1 MEKSKKIVLSGIQ
14 PSGTPTLGN
23 YVGMLRNCAKLQT
36 EETYCYYFVAN
47 MHATTVRQDPEEL
60 MRRSVE
66 VLALLLACGVDPER
80 SALFIQSH
88 VKEHAELAWALS
100 CNTYIGELNR
110 MTQFKEKSTKHADN
124 INAGLFTYPVLMA
137 ADVLLY
143 QTNLVPVGKDQKQ
156 HLELARNIAIR
167 FNNAYG
173 ETFTVPEPF
182 ISSVGGRVMSLQ
194 DPLKKMSK
202 SDANPNAYVS
212 MMDDPSVIVKKIKRA
227 VTDSENRIAYE
238 PEKPGVSNL
247 LSIYST
253 FTGKTTQEAVQT
265 FSGMGYGH
273 LKTAVADAVVAEL
286 TPVQEKYRR
295 FAADKA
301 HLNAIMLDGALKAR
315 NAAKKT
321 MDAVYSRIGYLP
333 PTL

>member
-1 MEKSKKIVLSGIQ
+1 
-14 PSGTPTLGN
+14 
-23 YVGMLRNCAKLQT
+23 
-36 EETYCYYFVAN
+36 
-47 MHATTVRQDPEEL
+47 

-253 FTGKTTQEAVQT
+253 FTGKTTEEAVQT

>member
-88 VKEHAELAWALS
+88 IKEHAELAWALS

-227 VTDSENRIAYE
+227 VTDSENRIAYD

>member
-36 EETYCYYFVAN
+36 EVTYCYYFVAN

-253 FTGKTTQEAVQT
+253 FTGKTTEEAVQT

>member
-1 MEKSKKIVLSGIQ
+1 MENSKKIVLSGIQ

-23 YVGMLRNCAKLQT
+23 YVGMLRSCAKLQT
-36 EETYCYYFVAN
+36 EETFCYYFVAN

-60 MRRSVE
+60 TRRSVE

-80 SALFIQSH
+80 SVLFIQSH

-110 MTQFKEKSTKHADN
+110 MTQFKEKSSKHAEN

-143 QTNLVPVGKDQKQ
+143 QTSLVPVGMDQKQ

-173 ETFTVPEPF
+173 ETFTVPEPI

-227 VTDSENRIAYE
+227 VTDSENSIAYS

-253 FTGKTTQEAVQT
+253 FTGKTTEEAVQT

-286 TPVQEKYRR
+286 TPVQEQFRR
-295 FAADKA
+295 FIADKA
-301 HLNAIMLDGALKAR
+301 YLNAIMLDGAAKAR

-321 MDAVYSRIGYLP
+321 IDAVYSRIGYLP

>member
-23 YVGMLRNCAKLQT
+23 YVGMLRNSAKLQT

-253 FTGKTTQEAVQT
+253 FTGKTTEEAVQT

>member
-301 HLNAIMLDGALKAR
+301 YLNAIMLDGALKAW

>member
-66 VLALLLACGVDPER
+66 VLALLLACGVEPER

-253 FTGKTTQEAVQT
+253 FTGKTTEEAVQT

>member
-212 MMDDPSVIVKKIKRA
+212 MMDDPTVIVKKIKRA

>member
-253 FTGKTTQEAVQT
+253 FTGKTTEEAVQT